1 MMNMHGCPIKGMA
14 RYLSWGREGKQEHIG
29 IVAEI
34 KKKDYYSRAEMRF
47 GLKIVQIYIRLYD
60 FF

>member
-1 MMNMHGCPIKGMA
+1 MHVCPIKGMA

-34 KKKDYYSRAEMRF
+34 KKKTTTPEQKCDLD
-47 GLKIVQIYIRLYD
+47 LK
-60 FF
+60 